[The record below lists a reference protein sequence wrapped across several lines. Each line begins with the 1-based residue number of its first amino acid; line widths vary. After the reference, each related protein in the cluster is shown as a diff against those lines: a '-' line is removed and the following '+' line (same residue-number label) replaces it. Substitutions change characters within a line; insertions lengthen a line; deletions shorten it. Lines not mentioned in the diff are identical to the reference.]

1 MPVKQLLTTQYEHI
15 QKSHDY
21 VKAARDSRK

>member
-1 MPVKQLLTTQYEHI
+1 VKELLTTQYAHI

-21 VKAARDSRK
+21 VKAARDNHK

>member
-1 MPVKQLLTTQYEHI
+1 LPVKQLLDTQYEHV

-21 VKAARDSRK
+21 VKAARDTSK